1 MIQNVPSI
9 YNAQS
14 IYNGGGG
21 GGEFTAE
28 INGVK
33 SNLFFPPYLTPV
45 EYIDTSDMTATNFCL
60 RGSKQFTLDPND
72 EIVTVVSFDTSKI
85 INNGDRIFTTTLA
98 LGNGGYNSTIDV
110 LVTPNKKFQVYYGSI
125 QTSLTGSNIHT
136 DDRVTIRLKLSN
148 KTLYVTDQ
156 HGNIHTYQ
164 SNSGYNTPLQGAYS
178 VFGFAQQS
186 PTYPYH
192 GKFLYSYI
200 RNNDKVKAGFFPA
213 RNKEN
218 NLPYIVEVTDGSVA
232 TNWTNSVNPAG
243 VVFGPDV
250 DLKAVAAALEQL

>member
-1 MIQNVPSI
+1 MIGNQPSI

-14 IYNGGGG
+14 VYNQGGG

-33 SNLFFPPYLTPV
+33 SDLFFPPYLTPV
-45 EYIDTSDMTATNFCL
+45 EYIDTSDLTATNFTL
-60 RGSKQFTLDPND
+60 RGSKQFTLDQND
-72 EIVTVVSFDTSKI
+72 EFVTVVSFDTSKVT
-85 INNGDRIFTTTLA
+85 NNDRVLTTTLA
-98 LGNGGYNSTIDV
+98 LGSVGSNSTIDV
-110 LVTPNKKFQVYYGSI
+110 NVRPNKTFMVYYGNV

-136 DDRVTIRLKLSN
+136 EDRVTIRLKLSN

-156 HGNIHTYQ
+156 HGNSHVYQ
-164 SNSGYNTPLQGAYS
+164 SSSGYNTPLQGAYG
-178 VFGFAQQS
+178 VFGAVQQS
-186 PTYPYH
+186 PNFPYH
-192 GKFLYSYI
+192 GKFFYSYI

-232 TNWTNSVNPAG
+232 TNWANSVNPAG